1 MKRATMQD
9 CSPHG
14 AKRNAGKISRLH
26 GRPRI
31 SLCSIRATS
40 PARTSPMEVPMNG
53 GLFRGVAFSLLITAA
68 AATSAQAEVKNV
80 KITLDWIIQG
90 THAPFFIAQEK
101 GYFKDGGIT
110 VDAIDKGNGAT
121 NVSVTVGSGAYQYG
135 WVDMPS
141 MILFNAKNPTTPL
154 IAVYVSFD
162 ESPLAFINRRAAGIR
177 KPADL
182 DGKKIAGGPG
192 TAVHDTA
199 SILFKAAHA
208 ESVKVNWVA
217 VQPQLFGA
225 MFKRGEVDG
234 TGGFTNSNVPAILE
248 MGFTMDDLYVLKYSE
263 FGADMYG
270 LALVARKKFADENPE
285 TTRAVVKALNQ
296 GTKDTI
302 AAPQKALEL
311 LKARDPMMK
320 MDIEKVRLEIALGL
334 TKTAHVASAG
344 LSSVVPE
351 KLQRT
356 IEAIATAYQLPTV
369 PDPATV
375 YTDQYLP
382 PLAERMPAKSPD

>member
-1 MKRATMQD
+1 MKR
-9 CSPHG
+9 
-14 AKRNAGKISRLH
+14 ISA
-26 GRPRI
+26 I
-31 SLCSIRATS
+31 AAVVTIVAAVA
-40 PARTSPMEVPMNG
+40 PAD
-53 GLFRGVAFSLLITAA
+53 
-68 AATSAQAEVKNV
+68 AEVKNV
-80 KITLDWIIQG
+80 KISLDWVVQG
-90 THAPFFIAQEK
+90 THAPFFIAQDK
-101 GYFKDGGIT
+101 GYFKAEGVT

-121 NVSVTVGSGAYQYG
+121 NVAVTVASGAYQYG

-162 ESPLAFINRRAAGIR
+162 ESPLAFITRRSAGIR
-177 KPADL
+177 NPADL

-208 ESVKVNWVA
+208 ESVKVNWLA
-217 VQPQLFGA
+217 VQPQLFGP
-225 MFKRGEVDG
+225 MFRRGDVDG

-248 MGFTMDDLYVLKYSE
+248 MGFTMDELFVLKYSD

-270 LALVARKKFADENPE
+270 LALVTRKKFADENPE

-302 AAPQKALEL
+302 AAPQKALDL

-320 MDIEKVRLEIALGL
+320 MDIEKIRLDLALGL
-334 TKTAHVASAG
+334 TNTAHVASAG
-344 LSSVVPE
+344 LSSVTQE
-351 KLQRT
+351 KLKKT
-356 IEAIATAYQLPTV
+356 IDSVVMAYGLPNT
-369 PDPATV
+369 PDPASV
-375 YTDQYLP
+375 YTDRYLP
-382 PLAERMPAKSPD
+382 PATERMLPEDHK